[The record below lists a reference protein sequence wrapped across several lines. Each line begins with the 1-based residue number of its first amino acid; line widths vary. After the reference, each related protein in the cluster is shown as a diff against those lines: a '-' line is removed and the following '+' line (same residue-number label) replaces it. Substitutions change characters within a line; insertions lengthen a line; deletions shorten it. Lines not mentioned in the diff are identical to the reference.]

1 MKSKTEALKKLNTL
15 SPNTSI
21 RWRERVEARAS
32 RGEFLERSRVT
43 AINILSAL
51 RQRGM
56 TQKDLADL
64 LGISPQT
71 VNQWVKGTENFTY
84 DTIGKIEKAL
94 GLEMF
99 ELARP
104 IESLRDADLVE

>member
-1 MKSKTEALKKLNTL
+1 MKDKIEALEKLNGL
-15 SPNTSI
+15 APHVSA

-43 AINILSAL
+43 AINILGAL
-51 RQRGM
+51 RRRGM
-56 TQKDLADL
+56 TQKDLANL
-64 LGISPQT
+64 LAVSPQT

-84 DTIGKIEKAL
+84 ETIGKIEKAL

-99 ELARP
+99 ELTRP
-104 IESLRDADLVE
+104 IESVRNGDLVE